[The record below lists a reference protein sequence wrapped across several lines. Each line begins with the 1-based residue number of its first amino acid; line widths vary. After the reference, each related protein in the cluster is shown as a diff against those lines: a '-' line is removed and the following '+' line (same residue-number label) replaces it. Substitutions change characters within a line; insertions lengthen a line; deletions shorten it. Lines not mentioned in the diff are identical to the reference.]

1 MSMTKRMFMF
11 AFVVSLTAACSKK
24 KASCEEVFA
33 HTRSLAPEGMR
44 EAMEAQ
50 KESALGKCEKMSDE
64 AKQCAMD
71 AKTLEDLQKCPR
83 S

>member
-1 MSMTKRMFMF
+1 MTKRMFMV

-24 KASCEEVFA
+24 TASCEEIFA
-33 HTRSLAPEGMR
+33 HTKSLAPEAMRDGMD
-44 EAMEAQ
+44 AK
-50 KESALGKCEKMSDE
+50 KESAIAKCEKLSDE
-64 AKQCAMD
+64 AKQCAMN